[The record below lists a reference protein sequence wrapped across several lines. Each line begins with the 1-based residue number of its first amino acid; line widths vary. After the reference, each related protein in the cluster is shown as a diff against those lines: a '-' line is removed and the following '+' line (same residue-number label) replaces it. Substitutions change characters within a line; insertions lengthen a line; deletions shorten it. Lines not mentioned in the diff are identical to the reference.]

1 MNTFDFI
8 LPFLKPLEHLILDDS
23 ITDVMVNGPQVFVEK
38 DGFLQ
43 EIRDVSV
50 GERALLAAVE
60 NIAHSLGEDISEL
73 KPILNSRLPDG
84 SRVSAVIPPFSDNGV
99 ALTIRK
105 FRERQFETADLIQ
118 AGTFNPTLARRLEA
132 YVVSKKN
139 ILISGAAG
147 AGKTTLLSALA
158 RFIPE
163 DDRIVL
169 IEERTEIQVCQR
181 NVLRFETKKIQNGI
195 RSVTTRDLLEAT
207 IGHRPDRII
216 VGGISG
222 AEAFDLLELMNA
234 GHSGILAALQAD
246 NAQQAIARFTS
257 CVLRSGAGLSYR
269 ALRHNIGESLNAV
282 VHLERRPG
290 RRFIGEVLEVNSY
303 DADTDL
309 FDYCVVYLNRG
320 PGYES
325 LTSAVLRRM
334 NLGGITNHATSSAQS
349 PARRQLNFF
358 AFIQEQSSA
367 WPGALNS
374 LGIFV
379 LVAGI
384 FTRQN
389 WTPGCEQN

>member
-1 MNTFDFI
+1 MVRLQYAERTMNTFDFI

-147 AGKTTLLSALA
+147 AGKTTLLSALT

-181 NVLRFETKKIQNGI
+181 NAVRDEKNPERHTLRNDTGPLG
-195 RSVTTRDLLEAT
+195 SY
-207 IGHRPDRII
+207 HRASTGSD
-216 VGGISG
+216 
-222 AEAFDLLELMNA
+222 
-234 GHSGILAALQAD
+234 
-246 NAQQAIARFTS
+246 
-257 CVLRSGAGLSYR
+257 YR
-269 ALRHNIGESLNAV
+269 
-282 VHLERRPG
+282 RRG
-290 RRFIGEVLEVNSY
+290 
-303 DADTDL
+303 
-309 FDYCVVYLNRG
+309 
-320 PGYES
+320 
-325 LTSAVLRRM
+325 
-334 NLGGITNHATSSAQS
+334 
-349 PARRQLNFF
+349 
-358 AFIQEQSSA
+358 
-367 WPGALNS
+367 
-374 LGIFV
+374 
-379 LVAGI
+379 
-384 FTRQN
+384 
-389 WTPGCEQN
+389 